1 MEDPEKIKQIGNIE
15 KFKNFKQC
23 KCSQRL
29 LAPEEKS
36 EDSDD
41 NVWAADGIINNI
53 ANLDYCLSVR
63 GKKQLKS
70 LLGPTRLYWVLP
82 GHSGTYLTLGFW
94 VHLGSL
100 MQAGMQTSQM

>member
-1 MEDPEKIKQIGNIE
+1 MEDPEKIEKIGNIE
-15 KFKNFKQC
+15 KFKKFKQC

-41 NVWAADGIINNI
+41 NVWAANGNN
-53 ANLDYCLSVR
+53 
-63 GKKQLKS
+63 S
-70 LLGPTRLYWVLP
+70 LLLICQR
-82 GHSGTYLTLGFW
+82 W
-94 VHLGSL
+94 VHLGNLGSL